1 MPLENIE
8 LRVRQSGNSWSL
20 GVADAGTADENELG
34 HELWDAA
41 LPTDLAPS
49 AAVLVAGTATLL
61 IVAAG

>member
-1 MPLENIE
+1 M
-8 LRVRQSGNSWSL
+8 
-20 GVADAGTADENELG
+20 ADAGTADENELG